1 MIKRNLSC
9 QKISW
14 KEPWNWSRFFKLIFL
29 TWLWSFKERKL
40 KRINWYFLV
49 SSLSFNSNFWIL
61 LLIQLESSPV
71 FYEMLKSESMED
83 EDGLK
88 NTLELDLEPD
98 IVKEIINFIYKD
110 EIQHLKMK
118 SKILLIAAKKV
129 SLMNFSIVN
138 LFLILIFFI

>member
-1 MIKRNLSC
+1 
-9 QKISW
+9 
-14 KEPWNWSRFFKLIFL
+14 
-29 TWLWSFKERKL
+29 
-40 KRINWYFLV
+40 
-49 SSLSFNSNFWIL
+49 
-61 LLIQLESSPV
+61 
-71 FYEMLKSESMED
+71 MLKSESMED